1 MKYCI
6 ISAILGMAVVISC
19 ATMSGKWNA
28 SRLDTLAERC
38 TEENQAGMPSTS
50 RWHNL
55 STQERREK
63 KNELADFRKKRIH
76 LYQVLHD
83 FKEIY
88 MTHVDDDGRCQRKEC
103 APLAKLRVTIVEG
116 CPVAGESF
124 PLFAA
129 E

>member
-1 MKYCI
+1 MERIPPGHPGGALYR
-6 ISAILGMAVVISC
+6 
-19 ATMSGKWNA
+19 GKPGRDA
-28 SRLDTLAERC
+28 LDLPVAQPVDT
-38 TEENQAGMPSTS
+38 G
-50 RWHNL
+50 
-55 STQERREK
+55 EK
-63 KNELADFRKKRIH
+63 GEKNELADYRKKRIH
-76 LYQVLHD
+76 LDQVLHD